1 MNACGT
7 WWQRE
12 RLVWTND
19 GKARSRA
26 TEVCCSHCCFQAVYC
41 QTVLEAVT
49 LRLGSWAAPAKLT
62 GVFHSFV
69 LQSNASVIWKS
80 NPREMTNQTDLG
92 GLAYAFF
99 PLEAP
104 KHEYTVYIEIW
115 PYSMRRVKVNGLCWT
130 LPLPQWRPHPQ
141 PRGRALAISQE
152 KQFQKKTVNNLF
164 QCSTS
169 WRGPTTLSPTF
180 SLLNQSLSNSNSCS

>member
-12 RLVWTND
+12 GLVWTND

-26 TEVCCSHCCFQAVYC
+26 TEICCSVLFPGSLLSDCSGSCNPEAGLLGRPSKTHWYFSFLCFTVKCISYLKKQPQRTDKPNRSGRPGIRILSSRSSEARIHCLHWNLA
-41 QTVLEAVT
+41 
-49 LRLGSWAAPAKLT
+49 
-62 GVFHSFV
+62 VFHEES
-69 LQSNASVIWKS
+69 QSKWI
-80 NPREMTNQTDLG
+80 
-92 GLAYAFF
+92 
-99 PLEAP
+99 
-104 KHEYTVYIEIW
+104 
-115 PYSMRRVKVNGLCWT
+115 

-164 QCSTS
+164 QWSIS

-180 SLLNQSLSNSNSCS
+180 SLLNQSLTHNSCS